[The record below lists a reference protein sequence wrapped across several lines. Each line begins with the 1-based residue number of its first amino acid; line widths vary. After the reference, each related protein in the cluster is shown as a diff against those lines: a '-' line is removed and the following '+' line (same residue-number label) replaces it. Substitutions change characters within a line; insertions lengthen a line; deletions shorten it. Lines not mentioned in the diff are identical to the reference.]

1 MKNKNKRTNQKGFT
15 LIELMIVVAII
26 GVLSA
31 IAVPAYKD
39 YVSKSE
45 ASSALATL
53 KSVLTPAELQIQ
65 EDGGLTDL
73 AALGTVIGAN
83 SLGNLA
89 ITNTAASSAAM
100 TFTFTGGSLSSGV
113 MTITRSNTGWACVRS
128 ANATLIGVDLE
139 GCN

>member
-1 MKNKNKRTNQKGFT
+1 
-15 LIELMIVVAII
+15 MIVVAII

-31 IAVPAYKD
+31 IAVPAYQD

-65 EDGGLTDL
+65 EDGGLTNL
-73 AALGTVIGAN
+73 ADLGTVTGAN
-83 SLGNLA
+83 SLGDLA

-113 MTITRSNTGWACVRS
+113 MTMTRSSTGWACVRS
-128 ANATLIGVDLE
+128 ANATLTGLDLE

>member
-1 MKNKNKRTNQKGFT
+1 MNNKSKRTNQKGFT

-26 GVLSA
+26 GILSA
-31 IAVPAYKD
+31 FAVPAYQD

-65 EDGGLTDL
+65 EGGALTNLTDL
-73 AALGTVIGAN
+73 GTVSSAN
-83 SLGNLA
+83 SLGTLA
-89 ITNTAASSAAM
+89 ITSTVASSAAM
-100 TFTFTGGSLSSGV
+100 TFTFSGGSLNSGV
-113 MTITRSNTGWACVRS
+113 MTMTRSDTGWGCVRS
-128 ANATLIGVDLE
+128 SSATLTGLDLE

>member
-1 MKNKNKRTNQKGFT
+1 MNNKNKRTTQKGFT

-31 IAVPAYKD
+31 IAVPAYQD

-65 EDGGLTDL
+65 ENGQLTTL
-73 AALGTVIGAN
+73 ADLGTISGAN
-83 SLGNLA
+83 SLGVLA
-89 ITNTAASSAAM
+89 IASTPASSASM
-100 TFTFTGGSLSSGV
+100 TFTFGGGSLNNGV
-113 MTITRSNTGWACVRS
+113 MTMSRSDTGWACIRS
-128 ANATLIGVDLE
+128 VNATLTGLDLD